1 MHFNKNVGV
10 ERENGENVDGER
22 ENGENVDGE
31 WYKKFLNFSNI
42 PLYCLT
48 LTYTHTQKE
57 HSKISY
63 ENNNSFLKNFI
74 SKF

>member
-10 ERENGENVDGER
+10 ERENDENVDG
-22 ENGENVDGE
+22 GVTQ
-31 WYKKFLNFSNI
+31 KFLNFSNI
-42 PLYCLT
+42 PLHCLT